1 MGGLEGHPR
10 PPTSS
15 LPTLNTTLTESLLS
29 SALDNLIAIYSPA
42 AVVPQ
47 LVLQKALN
55 PFSLSKRFAPL
66 TDSGY
71 SSGYTSETEDD
82 DPSPASHENALALLR
97 ADDLERTFATRW
109 IERFLVRADDLPC
122 FTTDEARQL
131 AVEKAADL
139 LIALSTPLSSPAAE
153 DEACNLDDD
162 PDNFWREFTFSTTAT
177 AAPGITVRIN
187 DGLAGKSSSDHLDVG
202 LQTWGASIVFCQ
214 MMCDDPGRF
223 GLSTAT
229 RRSTIVELGAGTGLV
244 SLALGKL
251 LPVLGVAD
259 TTVVATDCHPAV
271 IANLQTN
278 IAANESGVVGC
289 VLDWGQE
296 EVDDAAWPV
305 EKGEQVDVL
314 VATDV
319 VYASTHAVMLYECA
333 ERLLAEDGVFWLMQ
347 TVRQNG
353 RFEEVADAVGEVFGE
368 RERSAKG
375 EGKVL
380 RILERERVER
390 KKGVGRGDE
399 AFYRLFKVGWAQM
412 ALDRDRLG
420 G

>member
-15 LPTLNTTLTESLLS
+15 LPILNTTTLTESLLS
-29 SALDNLIAIYSPA
+29 DALDNLIAIYCPAA

-55 PFSLSKRFAPL
+55 PFALSKRFAPL

-71 SSGYTSETEDD
+71 SSGYTSENEDDD
-82 DPSPASHENALALLR
+82 DPSPAPESTALALLR
-97 ADDLERTFATRW
+97 ADDLERTAATRW
-109 IERFLVRADDLPC
+109 IERFLVRADDLAC
-122 FTTDEARQL
+122 FTTDETRQL

-139 LIALSTPLSSPAAE
+139 LIALSTPMSSPAE
-153 DEACNLDDD
+153 DEACTLDDD
-162 PDNFWREFTFSTTAT
+162 PDNFWREFTFSTTA
-177 AAPGITVRIN
+177 APITVRIN

-214 MMCDDPGRF
+214 MMCDDPARF
-223 GLSTAT
+223 GLAT
-229 RRSTIVELGAGTGLV
+229 RRRATIVELGAGTGLV
-244 SLALGKL
+244 SLALGRL
-251 LPVLGVAD
+251 LPALGAGGA
-259 TTVVATDCHPAV
+259 TVVATDYHPAV

-278 IAANESGVVGC
+278 IAANESKVVGC
-289 VLDWGQE
+289 VLDWGNPR
-296 EVDDAAWPV
+296 VDDPAWPL
-305 EKGEQVDVL
+305 EEGGKADVL

-353 RFEEVADAVGEVFGE
+353 RFGEVADAVGEVFGE
-368 RERSAKG
+368 RERAATG
-375 EGKVL
+375 GGKVL

-390 KKGVGRGDE
+390 KRGVGRGDE
-399 AFYRLFKVGWAQM
+399 AFYRLFKVGWA
-412 ALDRDRLG
+412 
-420 G
+420 

>member
-15 LPTLNTTLTESLLS
+15 LPVLNTTLTESLLS
-29 SALDNLIAIYSPA
+29 DALDNLIAIYSPA
-42 AVVPQ
+42 AAVPP

-71 SSGYTSETEDD
+71 SSGYTSENEDD
-82 DPSPASHENALALLR
+82 DPSPSPLESALALLR
-97 ADDLERTFATRW
+97 ADNLERTFATRW

-122 FTTDEARQL
+122 FATDEARQL

-139 LIALSTPLSSPAAE
+139 LIALSTPLSSPTE
-153 DEACNLDDD
+153 DEACTLDDD
-162 PDNFWREFTFSTTAT
+162 PDNFWREFTFSTGTA
-177 AAPGITVRIN
+177 PITVRIN

-223 GLSTAT
+223 GLST
-229 RRSTIVELGAGTGLV
+229 RRRTIVELGAGTGLV

-251 LPVLGVAD
+251 LPVLGIAD
-259 TTVVATDCHPAV
+259 TTVVATDYHPAV
-271 IANLQTN
+271 ISNLQTN
-278 IAANESGVVGC
+278 ISANESGVVGC
-289 VLDWGQE
+289 VLDWGKE
-296 EVDDAAWPV
+296 EVNDAAWPV
-305 EKGEQVDVL
+305 ERGGKVDVL

-319 VYASTHAVMLYECA
+319 VYAATHAVMLHECA

-353 RFEEVADAVGEVFGE
+353 RFGEVADAVGEVFGE
-368 RERSAKG
+368 RERAAQPG
-375 EGKVL
+375 AGKVL

-399 AFYRLFKVGWAQM
+399 AFYRLFKVGWA
-412 ALDRDRLG
+412 
-420 G
+420 

>member
-15 LPTLNTTLTESLLS
+15 LPVLNTTLTESLLS
-29 SALDNLIAIYSPA
+29 DALDNLIAIYSPA
-42 AVVPQ
+42 AAVPP

-71 SSGYTSETEDD
+71 SSGYTSENEDD
-82 DPSPASHENALALLR
+82 DPSPSPLESALALLR
-97 ADDLERTFATRW
+97 ADNLERTFATRW

-122 FTTDEARQL
+122 FATGEARQL

-139 LIALSTPLSSPAAE
+139 LIALSTPSSSPTE
-153 DEACNLDDD
+153 DEACTLDDD
-162 PDNFWREFTFSTTAT
+162 PDNFWREFTFSTGTA
-177 AAPGITVRIN
+177 PITVRIN

-223 GLSTAT
+223 GLST
-229 RRSTIVELGAGTGLV
+229 RRRTIVELGAGTGLV

-251 LPVLGVAD
+251 LSVLGIAD
-259 TTVVATDCHPAV
+259 TTVVATDYHPAV
-271 IANLQTN
+271 ISNLQTN
-278 IAANESGVVGC
+278 ISANESGVVGC
-289 VLDWGQE
+289 VLDWGKE
-296 EVDDAAWPV
+296 EVNDAAWPV
-305 EKGEQVDVL
+305 EKGGKVDVL

-319 VYASTHAVMLYECA
+319 VYAATHALMLYECA

-353 RFEEVADAVGEVFGE
+353 RFGEVADAVGEVFGE
-368 RERSAKG
+368 RERVAQPG
-375 EGKVL
+375 AGKVL

-399 AFYRLFKVGWAQM
+399 AFYRLFKVGWA
-412 ALDRDRLG
+412 
-420 G
+420 

>member
-1 MGGLEGHPR
+1 MGGLEGHR

-15 LPTLNTTLTESLLS
+15 LPALNTTLTESLFS
-29 SALDNLIAIYSPA
+29 DALDNLIAIYCPA
-42 AVVPQ
+42 AAVPQ

-71 SSGYTSETEDD
+71 SSGYTSENEDD
-82 DPSPASHENALALLR
+82 NPSPSSHESTLALLR

-109 IERFLVRADDLPC
+109 VERFLIRADDLPC
-122 FTTDEARQL
+122 FNTDEARQL

-139 LIALSTPLSSPAAE
+139 LVALSTPLSSPAAE
-153 DEACNLDDD
+153 DEACTLDDD
-162 PDNFWREFTFSTTAT
+162 PDNFWREFTFSTTNT
-177 AAPGITVRIN
+177 AAPGITIRIN

-223 GLSTAT
+223 VLTAAT
-229 RRSTIVELGAGTGLV
+229 RQRRIVELGAGTGLV
-244 SLALGKL
+244 SLALGRL
-251 LPVLGVAD
+251 LPALGIVD
-259 TTVVATDCHPAV
+259 TTVVATDYHPAV

-289 VLDWGQE
+289 VLDWARE
-296 EVDDAAWPV
+296 DIDDPSWPV
-305 EKGEQVDVL
+305 EKGEKVDVL

-319 VYASTHAVMLYECA
+319 VYAATHAVMLYECA
-333 ERLLAEDGVFWLMQ
+333 ERLLAEGGVFWLMQ

-353 RFEEVADAVGEVFGE
+353 RFGEVADAVGEVFGE
-368 RERSAKG
+368 VFGERERAARAG
-375 EGKVL
+375 GGKVL

-399 AFYRLFKVGWAQM
+399 AFYRLFKVGWA
-412 ALDRDRLG
+412 
-420 G
+420 

>member
-29 SALDNLIAIYSPA
+29 SALDNLITIYSPTA
-42 AVVPQ
+42 AVPQ

-71 SSGYTSETEDD
+71 SSGYTSETEGDD
-82 DPSPASHENALALLR
+82 DPSPSSHESALTLLR

-139 LIALSTPLSSPAAE
+139 LIALSTPLSSPA
-153 DEACNLDDD
+153 DEACCTLDDD
-162 PDNFWREFTFSTTAT
+162 PDNFWREFIFSTGTA
-177 AAPGITVRIN
+177 PITVRIN

-223 GLSTAT
+223 GLSNTT
-229 RRSTIVELGAGTGLV
+229 RQSTIVELGAGTGLV

-251 LPVLGVAD
+251 LPALGVLD
-259 TTVVATDCHPAV
+259 TTVVATDYHPAV
-271 IANLQTN
+271 IANLRTN

-289 VLDWGQE
+289 VLDWGRE
-296 EVDDAAWPV
+296 EVDDPSWPL
-305 EKGEQVDVL
+305 EKGVKVDVL

-319 VYASTHAVMLYECA
+319 VYAATHAVMLYECA

-353 RFEEVADAVGEVFGE
+353 RFGEVADAVGEVFGE
-368 RERSAKG
+368 RERAAQPG
-375 EGKVL
+375 GGKVL

-390 KKGVGRGDE
+390 TKGVGRGDE
-399 AFYRLFKVGWAQM
+399 AFYRLFKVGWA
-412 ALDRDRLG
+412 
-420 G
+420 